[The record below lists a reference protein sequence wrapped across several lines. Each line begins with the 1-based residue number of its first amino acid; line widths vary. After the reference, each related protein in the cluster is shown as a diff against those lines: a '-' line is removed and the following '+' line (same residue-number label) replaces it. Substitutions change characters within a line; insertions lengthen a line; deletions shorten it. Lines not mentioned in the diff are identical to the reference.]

1 MSSLIRMVIDFVMSH
16 TFLILQLSLDLF
28 LIVLLIL
35 MFRRRKAKKE
45 REMLFFREQESR
57 RLTKRISNPAYLER
71 EGIQFGRS
79 YPYKVHDGGVLPA
92 EQGGTRDQM
101 VEISLQSK
109 MLTREFLLPVSDGI
123 LIGRGP
129 NNTISIDNPDVVEH
143 QCRIFRNGSQLCVE
157 SLSMDHPTELQR
169 GARSIQVSGKPMALT
184 VGDIICFGDNRLL
197 LKF

>member
-35 MFRRRKAKKE
+35 TIRRRKAKKE

-79 YPYKVHDGGVLPA
+79 YPYKVHDGDALPA

-101 VEISLQSK
+101 VEISLQ
-109 MLTREFLLPVSDGI
+109 
-123 LIGRGP
+123 
-129 NNTISIDNPDVVEH
+129 
-143 QCRIFRNGSQLCVE
+143 
-157 SLSMDHPTELQR
+157 
-169 GARSIQVSGKPMALT
+169 
-184 VGDIICFGDNRLL
+184 
-197 LKF
+197 

>member
-35 MFRRRKAKKE
+35 TIRRRKAKKE

-79 YPYKVHDGGVLPA
+79 YPYKVHDGGALPA
-92 EQGGTRDQM
+92 EQGGKEAR
-101 VEISLQSK
+101 
-109 MLTREFLLPVSDGI
+109 R
-123 LIGRGP
+123 IGEG
-129 NNTISIDNPDVVEH
+129 
-143 QCRIFRNGSQLCVE
+143 G
-157 SLSMDHPTELQR
+157 
-169 GARSIQVSGKPMALT
+169 GKPRTLFKYRAKICKGEETIRSVL
-184 VGDIICFGDNRLL
+184 IIRMLWNTSAAFSATAASCAWSL
-197 LKF
+197 

>member
-1 MSSLIRMVIDFVMSH
+1 MSSIIRFLIHFVMTH
-16 TFLILQLSLDLF
+16 TFLILQLSIDLIF
-28 LIVLLIL
+28 LAIMI
-35 MFRRRKAKKE
+35 MSIRRRKEDKE
-45 REMLFFREQESR
+45 REMTLAREQKSR
-57 RLTKRISNPAYLER
+57 ILTERISNPAYLER

-184 VGDIICFGDNRLL
+184 GGDIICFGDNRLL

>member
-57 RLTKRISNPAYLER
+57 RLTERISNPDYLER
-71 EGIQFGRS
+71 EGIEFSRS
-79 YPYKVHDGGVLPA
+79 YPYQVHGGGSKPA
-92 EQGGTRDQM
+92 EKEGPRDK
-101 VEISLQSK
+101 VIGISLQSK

-129 NNTISIDNPDVVEH
+129 NNTISIENPDVAEH
-143 QCRIFRNGSQLCVE
+143 QCRIFRSGGQLCVE
-157 SLSMDHPTELQR
+157 SLSMDPTELRR
-169 GARSIQVSGKPMALT
+169 GTRSIQVSGRPMAIT
-184 VGDIICFGDNRLL
+184 DGDVICFGDNRLV